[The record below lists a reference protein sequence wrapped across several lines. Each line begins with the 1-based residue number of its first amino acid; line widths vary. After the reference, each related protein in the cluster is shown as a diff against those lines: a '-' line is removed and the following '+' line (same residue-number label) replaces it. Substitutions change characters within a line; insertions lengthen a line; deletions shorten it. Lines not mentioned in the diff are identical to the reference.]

1 MKNLTPQR
9 PESAISL
16 LINELT
22 PHAVACNYP
31 PRKIIE
37 WKHKDEANIYLFLD
51 GQLSILRSSDKLV
64 LGSVYEPHIFGIVE
78 LFQHQRTHALRLD
91 TPSTVLKLS
100 ALKAKEIFRERNL
113 WCPIT
118 EILAYYIS
126 YLGYRDSLVYQQLIY
141 SVIREHLF
149 EIMNLPDNIR
159 KNTTILRYIQDRTH
173 LSRSSIL
180 NNLSTLKNE
189 GRISYA
195 RGGYLLEIISLP
207 EHPTG
212 KR

>member
-1 MKNLTPQR
+1 MKNITPQR
-9 PESAISL
+9 PASAISL

-22 PHAVACNYP
+22 PHSVACNYP
-31 PRKIIE
+31 PRKIIK
-37 WKHKDEANIYLFLD
+37 WKHKDDAKIYLFLD

-64 LGSVYEPHIFGIVE
+64 LGSVYEPHIFGIAE
-78 LFQHQRTHALRLD
+78 LFQCQRTHALRLD
-91 TPSTVLKLS
+91 TTSTVLKIS

-113 WCPIT
+113 WYAIT
-118 EILAYYIS
+118 EILAYHTA
-126 YLGYRDSLVYQQLIY
+126 YLGYRDDLVYQQLTY

-149 EIMNLPDNIR
+149 EMMNLPENIR
-159 KNTTILRYIQDRTH
+159 QNTTILKYIQDRTH

-195 RGGYLLEIISLP
+195 RGGYLLEIMSLP

-212 KR
+212 NH